1 MSQVPSNGFGS
12 KAGPMVVRS
21 LSRRVPGHLGGRL
34 AGRLAGRLVRCV
46 VVAAVAVPML
56 AAAQPVG
63 TPPPAAAPKSPK
75 SPNAGKKVIVERVIA
90 VVNDAIVLRSELEA
104 RMVPVIGEAQQI
116 ADPKERERRIAKLR
130 TQVLDEMVSE
140 ELIVQAA
147 ADARID
153 VESSEVQAALDEI
166 KSTNNLD
173 DAALAQVL
181 AAQGY
186 TLSNYKQDLRRQL
199 MRLRA
204 VNQLVAP
211 KVSVTDEDIK
221 ARYDEMQRRSQSV
234 SAVKLSHILLKL
246 SEGAT
251 EQQEREARD
260 RAAKAME
267 RVKAGEEFAKVAT
280 EVSDDVGTK
289 DTGGE
294 LGYFQRG
301 SVNPEWEPIVFAMQ
315 KGEVRGPIPG
325 PQGLHVFQVTE
336 VQTSALKPFDQ
347 MKEQIS
353 RELRRRDMDKLTQTW
368 IEELRKKA
376 YIDIK
381 LQ

>member
-1 MSQVPSNGFGS
+1 MQQVPGNGFGS

-21 LSRRVPGHLGGRL
+21 LSRRV
-34 AGRLAGRLVRCV
+34 AGRLRGHLARCL
-46 VVAAVAVPML
+46 VVAAVSVPVL

-63 TPPPAAAPKSPK
+63 TPPPTAAPK

-90 VVNDAIVLRSELEA
+90 VVNDSIVLRSELEA

-147 ADARID
+147 AEARID

-211 KVSVTDEDIK
+211 KVNVTDEDIK

-246 SEGAT
+246 PEGAT

-267 RVKAGEEFAKVAT
+267 RVKAGEEFGKVAT

-336 VQTSALKPFDQ
+336 VQTSALKPFEQ

-353 RELRRRDMDKLTQTW
+353 RELRRRDMDKLTQAW

-381 LQ
+381 L

>member
-1 MSQVPSNGFGS
+1 MSQVPGNGFGA
-12 KAGPMVVRS
+12 KAGPMVMRS
-21 LSRRVPGHLGGRL
+21 FSRRV
-34 AGRLAGRLVRCV
+34 AGRLGAHLARCL

-63 TPPPAAAPKSPK
+63 TAPPAAAPKSPKSPK

-90 VVNDAIVLRSELEA
+90 VVNDSIILRSELEA

-211 KVSVTDEDIK
+211 KVNVTDEDIK

-246 SEGAT
+246 PEGAT